1 MSRMF
6 NSDTLELCNWPGVYL
21 IKLWSRFSPFL
32 IELILEGLNLSLLL
46 GLTWQ
51 HVDLT
56 SLWSWYRV
64 VDTVAFQWKEF
75 LVHFE
80 KFIIYTY
87 DHAITYIYGRRCNS
101 AERGF
106 REYTTC
112 TCKKPFIL
120 LKLKFMLRS
129 CLGVLIMLHFKFRRL
144 ILQKMFTVPKICIHF
159 LRIFFH
165 ATPKIRTYHITK
177 KIIIFKCSGIWTNS

>member
-1 MSRMF
+1 MVQVF
-6 NSDTLELCNWPGVYL
+6 TISDWIDFGGP
-21 IKLWSRFSPFL
+21 K
-32 IELILEGLNLSLLL
+32 SLTTL

-64 VDTVAFQWKEF
+64 VDTVAFQWKWF

-80 KFIIYTY
+80 KFIIYIHE

-106 REYTTC
+106 RDTTC

-120 LKLKFMLRS
+120 LKLKIMLRS
-129 CLGVLIMLHFKFRRL
+129 FLGVLIMLHFKFGGL

-159 LRIFFH
+159 LRIFFCN
-165 ATPKIRTYHITK
+165 AQNQNISYNK
-177 KIIIFKCSGIWTNS
+177 KNHHL